1 MPLRYVQVAD
11 AATGMTMR
19 PRRIHITGAAGS
31 GTTTLG
37 RALATATGALHLDT
51 DDVYWLPTDPPF
63 REKRPIPD
71 RLALLEQALDRT
83 DHWVLTGS
91 LIGWGDPLIPRFDL
105 VVFLYIPPALRM
117 QRLRAREIERYG
129 AETLAPGGAMHATH
143 HAFLDWAEAYDTG
156 TRVSRNLR
164 AHEAWLSR
172 LPCPALRIEGDTTV
186 ADRLRRVQSVR
197 LREGRAWRG

>member
-37 RALATATGALHLDT
+37 RALTAETGALHLDT

-71 RLALLEQALDRT
+71 RLALLEEGFGRM
-83 DHWVLTGS
+83 DHWVLSGS
-91 LIGWGDPLIPRFDL
+91 LLGWGDPLIPQFDL
-105 VVFLYIPPALRM
+105 VIFLLIPPALRM
-117 QRLRAREIERYG
+117 QRLRAREVERYG
-129 AETLAPGGAMHATH
+129 AEALEPGGAMHVTYQ
-143 HAFLDWAEAYDTG
+143 AFLDWAEAYDTG
-156 TRVSRNLR
+156 ARVSRNLQ

-172 LPCPALRIEGDTTV
+172 LPCPVLRIEGDTTV
-186 ADRLRRVQSVR
+186 EDRVRRVLAVR
-197 LREGRAWRG
+197 VREGQAWRG